1 MYWSCLFNGIN
12 GISAIFCTIND
23 IKLSIDHN
31 PDTSDTYFIFI
42 HGLQSRKEIFSH
54 IIKKLNEKYSIPYL
68 TLDLVGFGNS
78 EKKNSFSYDLFDQVK
93 IVESLMDYLKIKK

>member
-54 IIKKLNEKYSIPYL
+54 IIKKLNEKYNDEQINKIFNQKPEQIIEDTQFASK
-68 TLDLVGFGNS
+68 FC
-78 EKKNSFSYDLFDQVK
+78 EK
-93 IVESLMDYLKIKK
+93 IIE